1 MRDIKEQLDSYQDHL
16 DSLYPA
22 VTVEDIHDLV
32 GTAPVRLEEPVG
44 WHPAVVLAAA
54 ALVVLIIGAPL
65 LVFGVFSSNPVADEP
80 GPTTPDTVPVT
91 IAISEAS
98 GNLFTNLRPVKQA
111 PSMSVLADVWQS
123 SDGGLLARG
132 DSGIWATSDGD
143 TWEKVAAPTDAHRI
157 VAFGDGFAG
166 VTWGAEGSGLRVTLD
181 GQDWMSPEL
190 PEDVVAGHPAITLH
204 YSAEDVAAGTRGL
217 VVQGYATS
225 SVNPAAIEAAY
236 PELGPIV
243 DVSPIAP
250 CGPDGGPVPVPCEL
264 DDDDALWV
272 RTADA
277 AEYQAVSLT
286 GLGLTKADI
295 LRAYRVMW
303 FSEDGR
309 TFEMV
314 SHRVISERGYGPDP
328 AGIVATDNGFLMV
341 DGALWVSPDG
351 ALWVSPDGRQWEPN
365 PAPPYEITNLV
376 ARGSR
381 VYGYTTLDQ
390 TVEYHPDGSWSLRA
404 DPSLAGPELD
414 HRDIETITDRASVV
428 IGYED
433 VLFPEIAGD
442 EPLSTA
448 RVIGVWADGAWT
460 LVSLGDVFGSSGAI
474 EVELVGDHLVIAFG
488 GGQPEDL
495 EEILQ
500 PDWWI
505 ATIND

>member
-1 MRDIKEQLDSYQDHL
+1 MNDTETRILRQVMATMVAEAPQPVDFENLTDTNVMPESIG
-16 DSLYPA
+16 
-22 VTVEDIHDLV
+22 VRTVE
-32 GTAPVRLEEPVG
+32 RFR
-44 WHPAVVLAAA
+44 WRPAVVSITA

-80 GPTTPDTVPVT
+80 GPTTPDTVPAT
-91 IAISEAS
+91 MDISEAS
-98 GNLFTNLRPVKQA
+98 GNLLTNLRPVKQA
-111 PSMSVLADVWQS
+111 PSMSVLADMWQS

-143 TWEKVAAPTDAHRI
+143 TWEKVAAPTDADRI

-166 VTWGAEGSGLRVTLD
+166 VTWGTEGSGLRVTLD

-204 YSAEDVAAGTRGL
+204 YFAEDVAAGTRGL
-217 VVQGYATS
+217 VVQGFATS

-250 CGPDGGPVPVPCEL
+250 CGPDGGPVPLPCQL

-295 LRAYRVMW
+295 LRVYRVMW

-314 SHRVISERGYGPDP
+314 DHRVISERGYTPFH
-328 AGIVATDNGFLMV
+328 AAIVATDNGFLMV

-351 ALWVSPDGRQWEPN
+351 RQWEQN

-404 DPSLAGPELD
+404 DPSLATPELD
-414 HRDIETITDRASVV
+414 HRAIETITDRASVV
-428 IGYED
+428 IGYEY

-448 RVIGVWADGAWT
+448 RVIGVWADGTWT
-460 LVSLGDVFGSSGAI
+460 LVALEDVFGSSGAI

-495 EEILQ
+495 EEIFQ

>member
-1 MRDIKEQLDSYQDHL
+1 MNDTETRILRQVMATMVAEAPQPVDFENLTDVKVIPESIR
-16 DSLYPA
+16 
-22 VTVEDIHDLV
+22 VRTVE
-32 GTAPVRLEEPVG
+32 RFRSR
-44 WHPAVVLAAA
+44 PAVVFATA

-65 LVFGVFSSNPVADEP
+65 LVFGVLSPNPVADDP
-80 GPTTPDTVPVT
+80 GPTTPDTVPAT
-91 IAISEAS
+91 IDISEAS
-98 GNLFTNLRPVKQA
+98 GNLLTNLRPVKQA

-123 SDGGLLARG
+123 SDGGLFARG
-132 DSGIWATSDGD
+132 DSGIWTTSDGD
-143 TWEKVAAPTDAHRI
+143 TWEKVAVPTDADRI

-166 VTWGAEGSGLRVTLD
+166 VTWGTERSGLRVTLD
-181 GQDWMSPEL
+181 GQSWTSPYL

-217 VVQGYATS
+217 VVQGFTTS

-243 DVSPIAP
+243 DVSRIAP
-250 CGPDGGPVPVPCEL
+250 CGPDAEPVPCEL

-295 LRAYRVMW
+295 WRAYRVMW

-314 SHRVISERGYGPDP
+314 GHRVISEGGYGHDP

-351 ALWVSPDGRQWEPN
+351 RQWERN
-365 PAPPYEITNLV
+365 PAPPYEITNLA

-404 DPSLAGPELD
+404 DPSLATPELD
-414 HRDIETITDRASVV
+414 HRDIETVTDRASVV
-428 IGYED
+428 IGYEE
-433 VLFPEIAGD
+433 VLFPEIAED

-448 RVIGVWADGAWT
+448 RVIAVWADGAWT
-460 LVSLGDVFGSSGAI
+460 LVALEDVFGSSGAI

-495 EEILQ
+495 EKIVQ